1 MSLTI
6 RAILAILLMVGFY
19 VLSFAVVA
27 GLLFIPYAEWTY
39 LHRID
44 MRVVLGCIVSAC
56 LILWSIFPRRDRFAI
71 PGPRI
76 QPDQHPELFA
86 ELSAIAKA
94 TGQELPQEVYLTPE
108 VNAWVAQR
116 GGTMGFG
123 SRRVMGLGVPLMA
136 LLTVSQFRAVLAHEF
151 GHYSGGDTKLG
162 PWIYKTRAA
171 IGRTLFH
178 LEGAES
184 VFLFLFKW
192 YGNLFLRVTL
202 AISRA
207 QEYAAD
213 RLGARIGGAKALI
226 DGLKQVHVGAL
237 AWGPYAQSEV
247 MPMLS
252 AGYSAPLSMGF
263 RRFLQVPSVQSAV
276 AENLNKEL
284 SEGKANSF
292 DSHPALRERIAAL
305 ETMLGGEA
313 KDDRRATELLEN
325 YDLID
330 ARLFLPPPGVSLKS
344 VAWEELLNL
353 LFIPQWRTQVE
364 SQQEALQTVT
374 ARNLATEIL
383 SGDLR
388 SRIKN
393 PAGVW
398 PTTDERGRM
407 ARTAAGCALALALI
421 GDNWTVHSEP
431 GEPVYFEK
439 NERRVEPFI
448 VVEKIRRRE
457 LTPEQWEQQCVDAG
471 IINLPLG
478 YPSAA
483 GAAESTQ

>member
-1 MSLTI
+1 MSLTT
-6 RAILAILLMVGFY
+6 RAILAVLLTVGFY
-19 VLSFAVVA
+19 VFSLAVVA

-39 LHRID
+39 LDRIHPKLA
-44 MRVVLGCIVSAC
+44 LGCLVGAC
-56 LILWSIFPRRDRFAI
+56 LILWSICPRRDRFGV

-76 QPDQHPELFA
+76 EPKQHPKLFA

-94 TGQELPQEVYLTPE
+94 TGQELPHEVYLTPE

-123 SRRVMGLGVPLMA
+123 SRRVMALGVPLMA

-171 IGRTLFH
+171 IGRTLAQ
-178 LEGAES
+178 LQGADS
-184 VFLFLFKW
+184 VLLVLFNW

-213 RLGARIGGAKALI
+213 RLGARVGGARSLI

-237 AWGPYAQSEV
+237 AWGPYAQTEV
-247 MPMLS
+247 MPVLS
-252 AGYSAPLSMGF
+252 AGYSPPLSTGF
-263 RRFLQVPSVQSAV
+263 RRFLQVPSVQRAV
-276 AENLNKEL
+276 SENLTKEL
-284 SEGKANSF
+284 CEGKANSF
-292 DSHPALRERIAAL
+292 DSHPALAERITAL
-305 ETMLGGEA
+305 ETIRSGELE
-313 KDDRRATELLEN
+313 DHRLATELLDD

-330 ARLFLPPPGVSLKS
+330 SRLFLAAPGVSLKS
-344 VAWEELLNL
+344 VEWEELLNL
-353 LFIPQWRTQVE
+353 LFIPQWHAQAE
-364 SQQEALQTVT
+364 SQQEALQNVT
-374 ARNLATEIL
+374 AGNLATQLL

-398 PTTDERGRM
+398 PTTEERGRM
-407 ARTAAGCALALALI
+407 ARAAAGCALAMALVQE
-421 GDNWTVHSEP
+421 NWTAHAEP

-439 NERRVEPFI
+439 NGRRLEAFML
-448 VVEKIRRRE
+448 VEKIGRRE
-457 LTPEQWEQQCVDAG
+457 LTAEQWNQECIDSG
-471 IINLPLG
+471 IVNLPLTG
-478 YPSAA
+478 HSPVGTA
-483 GAAESTQ
+483 GCM